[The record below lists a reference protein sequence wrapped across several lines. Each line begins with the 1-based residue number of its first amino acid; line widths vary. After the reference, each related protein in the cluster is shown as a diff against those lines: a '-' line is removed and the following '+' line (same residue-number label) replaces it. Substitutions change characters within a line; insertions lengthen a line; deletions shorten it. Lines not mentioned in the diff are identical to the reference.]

1 MTKLFNS
8 LPAKFVVFGL
18 IWVGL
23 VGQSAATPT
32 PAPDATPRACA
43 GDCDGDRAVG
53 IAELVRSVTIA
64 LGRSSL
70 ASCIPADR
78 DDDGMVRIN
87 ELVAAVDRAL
97 NGCDLT
103 PVQYWPPVLFAAGTS
118 HRGLVVADF
127 NGDDIPDVVL
137 ADGGV
142 PKTKLVT
149 PAQVL
154 ENDLK
159 AFRGADSQRLT
170 GAILAVKNGVV

>member
-1 MTKLFNS
+1 
-8 LPAKFVVFGL
+8 
-18 IWVGL
+18 
-23 VGQSAATPT
+23 
-32 PAPDATPRACA
+32 
-43 GDCDGDRAVG
+43 
-53 IAELVRSVTIA
+53 
-64 LGRSSL
+64 
-70 ASCIPADR
+70 
-78 DDDGMVRIN
+78 
-87 ELVAAVDRAL
+87 
-97 NGCDLT
+97 
-103 PVQYWPPVLFAAGTS
+103 
-118 HRGLVVADF
+118 VVADF